1 MGTFATSVQEYIR
14 DRMLETHPS
23 GDWKTEYSIAGT
35 PVDIIGEDTSSLYL
49 MELEWRRADP
59 ADNAAKLFRHL
70 HTGNI
75 EAANVVV
82 FQIFTEYYDLSRG
95 GISTKRKN
103 AEFVGKLAAE
113 SLDGVA
119 YEPVEFGIEPPKQG
133 GEWPPSWEAT
143 ADEVVD
149 RVSEKLRQQNSPDR

>member
-1 MGTFATSVQEYIR
+1 MGAFATAVQEYICN
-14 DRMLETHPS
+14 RMLEEHPS
-23 GDWKTEYSIAGT
+23 GDWKTEHSIDGT
-35 PVDIIGEDTSSLYL
+35 PVDIAGGDASNLYL

-75 EAANVVV
+75 EADNVVV
-82 FQIFTEYYDLSRG
+82 FQIFTEYYELSRG

-113 SLDGVA
+113 GLDRVA
-119 YEPVEFGIEPPKQG
+119 YNPIEFGIEPPKRG
-133 GEWPPSWEAT
+133 GEWPPSWET
-143 ADEVVD
+143 AADDVVHTL
-149 RVSEKLRQQNSPDR
+149 SEKIEAAE